1 MKSYKIVVL
10 PGDGIGPEVTKAT
23 FEVIGSVGKQFG
35 FELKTEYHDIG
46 GASID
51 RHGIPLTDDAL
62 SACKNA
68 GAVFLGA
75 VGGTKWDHLEGALR
89 PESGLLA
96 LRKGLNVYAN
106 LRPVKIFPGLENYS
120 PLKAEL
126 LEGVDLVV
134 VRELTG
140 GLYFGQPKGPGTTE
154 AGLRNAVDT
163 MVYDENEIKRITH
176 KAFELARN
184 RRGKLTSVDKANVLA
199 SSRLWRDV
207 VNEVSAQYPDVELE
221 HMLVDNCA
229 MQLVRQP
236 ASFDVILTEN
246 MFGDILSDEAAM
258 LTGSIGMLPSASV
271 GDKGG
276 LYEPVHGSAPDIAG
290 KNLANPMAAILS
302 GAMML
307 RNTLGEPEAANAIE
321 QAVSAVIENGNRGA
335 DLAKPGEKALST
347 NELTEKVQLKLKDL
361 AAKEPSF
368 S

>member
-1 MKSYKIVVL
+1 MKTYKIAIL
-10 PGDGIGPEVTKAT
+10 PGDGIGPEVTRAT
-23 FEVIGSVGKQFG
+23 FEVLEAAGKRFG
-35 FELKTEYHDIG
+35 FQLNTESFDIG
-46 GASID
+46 GSSID
-51 RHGIPLTDDAL
+51 KHGTPLSDETL
-62 SACKNA
+62 VACKQA
-68 GAVFLGA
+68 DAVFLGA
-75 VGGTKWDHLEGALR
+75 VGGPKWDHLTGAMR

-120 PLKAEL
+120 PLKPEL
-126 LEGVDLVV
+126 LDGVDLVV

-140 GLYFGQPKGPGTTE
+140 GLYFGQPKGPGTTS

-163 MVYDENEIKRITH
+163 MVYDESEIQRIAH
-176 KAFELARN
+176 VAFKLAQK

-207 VNEVSAQYPDVELE
+207 VTEISSDYHDVELE

-229 MQLVRQP
+229 MQLIRQP

-258 LTGSIGMLPSASV
+258 LTGSIGLLPSASV

-302 GAMML
+302 SAMML
-307 RNTLGEPEAANAIE
+307 RNTLGEEDAANAIE
-321 QAVSAVIENGNRGA
+321 QAVSDVIQAGFRSA
-335 DLAKPGEKALST
+335 DLAKKGDKSLKT
-347 NELTEKVQLKLKDL
+347 NELTEKIVLIIEESSVNQLY
-361 AAKEPSF
+361 F
-368 S
+368 

>member
-1 MKSYKIVVL
+1 MKTYKIAIL
-10 PGDGIGPEVTKAT
+10 PGDGVGPEVTNAT
-23 FEVIGSVGKQFG
+23 FEILHSVSKHYG
-35 FELKTEYHDIG
+35 FELQTQSYEIG
-46 GASID
+46 GSSID
-51 RHGIPLTDDAL
+51 TFGVPLTDATL
-62 SACKNA
+62 EACKA
-68 GAVFLGA
+68 ADAVFLGA
-75 VGGTKWDHLEGALR
+75 VGGPKWDHLEGALR

-106 LRPVKIFPGLENYS
+106 LRPVKIFPGLETYS
-120 PLKAEL
+120 PLKSEL
-126 LEGVDLVV
+126 LEGVDLIV

-140 GLYFGQPKGPGTTE
+140 GLYFGQPKGPGITKD
-154 AGLRNAVDT
+154 GLRNAVDT
-163 MVYDENEIKRITH
+163 MIYDENEIKRITR
-176 KAFELARN
+176 KAFELAQK

-207 VNEVSAQYPDVELE
+207 VNEVATEYPDVELE

-229 MQLVRQP
+229 MQLIRRP

-302 GAMML
+302 AAMML
-307 RNTLGEPEAANAIE
+307 RNTLGEETAANAIE
-321 QAVSAVIENGNRGA
+321 QAVSAVIEAGYRSS
-335 DLAKPGEKALST
+335 DLAKEGEKPLKT
-347 NELTEKVQLKLKDL
+347 NEITEKILLVIEESSVNQVY
-361 AAKEPSF
+361 
-368 S
+368 